1 MKGTEEKVEVQD
13 MRGVLIVEDQCL
25 VALDLEHIVA
35 SAGYPVIG
43 IVTAR
48 AEIESLAVP
57 PRIAFIDINLR
68 DGPTG
73 VEIARTLSERFGTQI
88 IFVTANP
95 AQIDRPPP
103 TAIGFI
109 QKPFRPSTIEN
120 SIGYALGSASAPPRD
135 LQVFAQAGNTAAPGS
150 FETVADRTIA
160 TRLLAI

>member
-1 MKGTEEKVEVQD
+1 MKDMGGRVEVQD
-13 MRGVLIVEDQCL
+13 MTGVLIVEDQCL

-35 SAGYPVIG
+35 SAGYPVVG
-43 IVTAR
+43 IATAR

-57 PRIAFIDINLR
+57 PKIAFVDINLR

-73 VEIARTLSERFGTQI
+73 VEIARDLSERFGTQI

-109 QKPFRPSTIEN
+109 QKPFASSTIES
-120 SIGYALGSASAPPRD
+120 SIGYALGASSAPPRD
-135 LQVFAQAGNTAAPGS
+135 LQVFA
-150 FETVADRTIA
+150 
-160 TRLLAI
+160 